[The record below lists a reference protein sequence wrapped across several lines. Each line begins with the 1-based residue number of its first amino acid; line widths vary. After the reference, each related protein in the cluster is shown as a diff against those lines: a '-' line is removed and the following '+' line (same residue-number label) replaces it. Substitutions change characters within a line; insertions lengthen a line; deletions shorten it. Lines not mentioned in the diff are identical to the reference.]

1 MLFFIV
7 DSITIRLSLY
17 LVSPLSV
24 NYYYYYRYYDPFCLL
39 LDILTF
45 LVTIYGTNAFKKT
58 DILL

>member
-24 NYYYYYRYYDPFCLL
+24 NYYYFYHYYDPFCLL